1 MNKCRRHRENLLA
14 FLSGELSEAEK
25 EKLSCH
31 LETCARCGREISEI
45 RETLRIADSLNP
57 ELEKGLAVVDW
68 EAQAEKIV
76 AAVWKEERRPRPAP
90 NRERSWILA
99 PRLRPILAGLLAGIM
114 IGGLAMF
121 MIFRESISPKKEGE
135 KLFASGEFL
144 DRVDVEIARRETVA
158 YLDKSQ
164 YVLLELTQPSSEGG
178 TFRLSEA
185 AARETKE
192 LLSKKKLLNPQL
204 ERVRMAKAKAI
215 CDQIELLFYELGQI
229 NEDLTP
235 AQRQEIQR
243 MIEEK
248 NLLLKIKLLRKE
260 LQESEV

>member
-1 MNKCRRHRENLLA
+1 MSKCRRHRENLLA
-14 FLSGELSEAEK
+14 FLGGELSEAER
-25 EKLSCH
+25 EKVSRH
-31 LETCARCGREISEI
+31 LETCPRCGREISEI
-45 RETLRIADSLNP
+45 RETLRMAGSLNP
-57 ELEKGLAVVDW
+57 ELEKAQAVVDW
-68 EAQAEKIV
+68 EAQADKIV
-76 AAVWKEERRPRPAP
+76 AAVWKERGLPRPAP
-90 NRERSWILA
+90 NRERSWLLA
-99 PRLRPILAGLLAGIM
+99 PRLRPVLAGLLAGIM

-144 DRVDVEIARRETVA
+144 DRVDVEIARRETLD

-164 YVLLELTQPSSEGG
+164 YVLLELTQASSDSG

-185 AARETKE
+185 AARETRE

-204 ERVRMAKAKAI
+204 EKVRMAKAKAI
-215 CDQIELLFYELGQI
+215 CDQIELLFYELAQVS
-229 NEDLTP
+229 EDLSQ
-235 AQRQEIQR
+235 AQRQEIQG
-243 MIEEK
+243 MIQEK

>member
-1 MNKCRRHRENLLA
+1 MNKCRRNRENLLA
-14 FLSGELSEAEK
+14 FLSGELSETEK
-25 EKLSCH
+25 EKVSRH
-31 LETCARCGREISEI
+31 LETCPRCGREIREI

-57 ELEKGLAVVDW
+57 KLEKVQAVVDW
-68 EAQAEKIV
+68 EAQADKIV
-76 AAVWKEERRPRPAP
+76 AAVWKEEGLPRPVP
-90 NRERSWILA
+90 NRERSWLLA
-99 PRLRPILAGLLAGIM
+99 PRLRPVLAGLLAGIM

-121 MIFRESISPKKEGE
+121 MIFRESISPKRGGE

-144 DRVDVEIARRETVA
+144 DRVDVEIARRETLD

-164 YVLLELTQPSSEGG
+164 YVLLELTQASSDSGR
-178 TFRLSEA
+178 FRLSEA
-185 AARETKE
+185 AARETRE

-204 ERVRMAKAKAI
+204 EKVRMAKAKAI
-215 CDQIELLFYELGQI
+215 CDQIEFLFYELAQVS
-229 NEDLTP
+229 EDLSQ
-235 AQRQEIQR
+235 AQRQEIQG

>member
-1 MNKCRRHRENLLA
+1 MNKCRRNRENLLA
-14 FLSGELSEAEK
+14 FLSGELSETEK
-25 EKLSCH
+25 EKVSRH
-31 LETCARCGREISEI
+31 LETCPRCGREISEI

-57 ELEKGLAVVDW
+57 KLEKVQAVVDW
-68 EAQAEKIV
+68 EAQADKIV
-76 AAVWKEERRPRPAP
+76 AAAWKEEGLPRPAP
-90 NRERSWILA
+90 NRERSWLLA
-99 PRLRPILAGLLAGIM
+99 PRLRPVLAGLLAGIM

-121 MIFRESISPKKEGE
+121 MIFRESTSPKRGGE

-144 DRVDVEIARRETVA
+144 DRVDVEIARRETLD

-164 YVLLELTQPSSEGG
+164 YVLFELTQASSDSG

-185 AARETKE
+185 AARETRE

-204 ERVRMAKAKAI
+204 EKVRMAKAKAI
-215 CDQIELLFYELGQI
+215 CDQIELLFYELAQVSV
-229 NEDLTP
+229 DLSQ
-235 AQRQEIQR
+235 AQRQEIQG

-260 LQESEV
+260 LQKSEV